1 MHLWDN
7 RSDQSSYKS
16 EKGTT
21 GYDTANQDL
30 VPRPLRVCSSRL
42 LFSTGFSAAS
52 PRFFMG
58 FFMLHITLP
67 DGSQREFPG
76 PVTVAEVAASIG
88 AGLAKAALGGK
99 VDGQL
104 VDTSYRIEG
113 DAKLAIVTAK
123 DAEGLEMI
131 RHSTAH
137 LLAYA
142 VKELFPEAQV
152 TIGPVIDNG
161 FYYDFSYSRPFTPED
176 LVAIEKRMTELANK
190 DEPVVRRVLPRD
202 EAVAYF
208 KSLGEHYKAEIIGSI
223 PADQEV
229 SLYREGNFEDLCRGP
244 HVPSTGKLKHF
255 KLMKVAGAYWRGDSK
270 NEMLQRVY
278 GTAWASKEDLQ
289 QYLQRLEEA
298 EKRDHRKLGRE
309 LDLFH
314 IDDHAPGLVFWH
326 PKGWTVW
333 QRVEQ
338 YMRQVYR
345 DNGYQEVKGPQII
358 DKSLWEKTGHWDK
371 YRENMFTTESEKRDY
386 ALKPMNCPGHI
397 LIFKQGI
404 KSYRD
409 LPLRYGEFGQ
419 CHRNE
424 PSGGLHGIM
433 RVRGFTQD
441 DGHIF
446 CTEDQILPE
455 CDTFT
460 KVLKKVYAD
469 FGFTD
474 ILYKVS
480 TRPAARIGSDELWD
494 KAEKALMDSLRHS
507 GCEFVISEGDGAF
520 YGPKIEYTL
529 KDAIGREWQCGTIQ
543 VDFNLSERLDAEYTA
558 EDGSRQRPV
567 ILHRAIVGSLE
578 RFIGIL
584 VEQHAGALPTWLAPV
599 QVSVLN
605 ITDAQADYCRE
616 IAEKLQK
623 ALPNQDLR
631 VELDLRNE
639 KITYK
644 IREHSLQKPPYILVA
659 GDKEKAAGTVAVRA
673 RGNKDLGVMSLDAF
687 VDLLTS
693 DIASKA

>member
-1 MHLWDN
+1 MV
-7 RSDQSSYKS
+7 Q
-16 EKGTT
+16 
-21 GYDTANQDL
+21 
-30 VPRPLRVCSSRL
+30 
-42 LFSTGFSAAS
+42 
-52 PRFFMG
+52 
-58 FFMLHITLP
+58 ITLP
-67 DGSQREFPG
+67 DGSLREFPG

-88 AGLAKAALGGK
+88 AGLAKAALAGK
-99 VDGQL
+99 VDGKV
-104 VDTSYRIEG
+104 VDTSFSVAG
-113 DAKLAIVTAK
+113 NAQLAIITAK
-123 DAEGLEMI
+123 DADGLEVV

-142 VKELFPEAQV
+142 VKDLYPDAQV
-152 TIGPVIDNG
+152 TIGPVIENG
-161 FYYDFSYSRPFTPED
+161 FYYDFAYSRPFTLED
-176 LVAIEKRMTELANK
+176 LAAIEKRMTELANK
-190 DEPVVRRVLPRD
+190 DEPVLRRVLPRD

-208 KSLGEHYKAEIIGSI
+208 KALGEHYKAEIIGSI
-223 PADQEV
+223 PSNEDV
-229 SLYREGNFEDLCRGP
+229 SLYKEGAFEDLCRGP

-270 NEMLQRVY
+270 NEMLQRIY
-278 GTAWASKEDLQ
+278 GTAWTSKEDLQ
-289 QYLQRLEEA
+289 NYLTQLEEA

-314 IDDHAPGLVFWH
+314 IDEHAPGLVFWH
-326 PKGWTVW
+326 PKGWSVW
-333 QRVEQ
+333 QKVEQ
-338 YMRQVYR
+338 YMRAVYQ

-371 YRENMFTTESEKRDY
+371 YRDNMFTTESEKRDY

-397 LIFKQGI
+397 LIFKQGM

-424 PSGGLHGIM
+424 PTGGLHGIM

-455 CDTFT
+455 SVNFT
-460 KVLKKVYAD
+460 TLLQKVYKD

-474 ILYKVS
+474 IIYKVA
-480 TRPAARIGSDELWD
+480 TRPAQRIGSDEIWD
-494 KAEKALMDSLRHS
+494 KAEHALMESLRAS
-507 GCEFVISEGDGAF
+507 NCQFEISPGDGAF

-529 KDAIGREWQCGTIQ
+529 KDAIGRQWQCGTIQ
-543 VDFNLSERLDAEYTA
+543 VDFSMAERLDAEYVG
-558 EDGSRQRPV
+558 EDGNRHRPV
-567 ILHRAIVGSLE
+567 MLHRAIVGSME

-584 VEQHAGALPTWLAPV
+584 IEQHAGALPVWLAPV
-599 QVSVLN
+599 QVVVCN
-605 ITDAQADYCRE
+605 ITDSQADYCRE
-616 IAEKLQK
+616 IAQKMQKL
-623 ALPNQDLR
+623 AGNQGLR
-631 VELDLRNE
+631 VDLDLRNE

-673 RGNKDLGVMSLDAF
+673 RGNKDLGVMSVDAF
-687 VDLLTS
+687 IELIQS
-693 DIASKA
+693 DIESKV

>member
-1 MHLWDN
+1 
-7 RSDQSSYKS
+7 
-16 EKGTT
+16 
-21 GYDTANQDL
+21 
-30 VPRPLRVCSSRL
+30 
-42 LFSTGFSAAS
+42 
-52 PRFFMG
+52 
-58 FFMLHITLP
+58 MLNITLP
-67 DGSQREFPG
+67 DGSQRQFPG

-88 AGLAKAALGGK
+88 SGLAKAALGGK
-99 VDGQL
+99 VDGKL
-104 VDTSYRIEG
+104 VDTSYLLEQ
-113 DAKLAIVTAK
+113 DAALAIVTAK
-123 DAEGLEMI
+123 DADGLELI

-142 VKELFPEAQV
+142 VKQLFPEAQV

-161 FYYDFSYSRPFTPED
+161 FYYDFSYKRPFTPED
-176 LVAIEKRMTELANK
+176 LVAIEKKMTELANK
-190 DEPVVRRVLPRD
+190 DEAVVRRVLPRD
-202 EAVAYF
+202 EAVEYF
-208 KSLGEHYKAEIIGSI
+208 KGLGEHYKAEIIASI
-223 PADQEV
+223 PSNEDV
-229 SLYREGNFEDLCRGP
+229 SLYREGAFEDLCRGP

-255 KLMKVAGAYWRGDSK
+255 KLMKVAGAYWRGDHR

-278 GTAWASKEDLQ
+278 GTAWASKDELQ
-289 QYLQRLEEA
+289 QYLTRLEEA
-298 EKRDHRKLGRE
+298 ERRDHRKLGRE

-333 QRVEQ
+333 QQVEQ
-338 YMRQVYR
+338 YMRKVYR
-345 DNGYQEVKGPQII
+345 DNGYQEVKGPQIL
-358 DKSLWEKTGHWDK
+358 DQSLWEKTGHWDK
-371 YRENMFTTESEKRDY
+371 YRDNMFVTESEKRDY

-446 CTEDQILPE
+446 CTEDQILAE

-469 FGFTD
+469 FGFSD

-494 KAEKALMDSLRHS
+494 KAEQALMDSLRHS

-543 VDFNLSERLDAEYTA
+543 VDFNLSERLDAEYVA

-584 VEQHAGALPTWLAPV
+584 IEQHAGALPVWLAPV
-599 QVSVLN
+599 QVAVLN
-605 ITDAQADYCRE
+605 ITDNQADYCRE
-616 IAEKLQK
+616 VAAKLE
-623 ALPNQDLR
+623 ARGLR
-631 VELDLRNE
+631 VALDLRNE
-639 KITYK
+639 KVNYK
-644 IREHSLQKPPYILVA
+644 VREHAMKKLPYILVV
-659 GDKEKAAGTVAVRA
+659 GDKEKEAGAVAVRA
-673 RGNKDLGVMSLDAF
+673 RGNKDLGVLKLEDFSALILAE
-687 VDLLTS
+687 
-693 DIASKA
+693 IANKA